1 MMNLPLAGLKDER
14 SKIKV
19 KDTILGGKEIIIIGG
34 PCAVESKEQMRS
46 AAKAVQEAGGKI
58 LRGGIYKPRTSP
70 YNFQGL
76 GEEGI
81 AYLADAAEEYGLLSV
96 TEVMDEQGLEA
107 VKERIDIVQI
117 GARNMQNFQLL
128 KKLGTVKKPVI
139 LKRGLSATIEEWLYA
154 AEYILAGGN
163 KQVILCERGIRTFET
178 STRNTLDLSAVSLAK
193 KLSHLPVIV
202 DPSHAAGRIDLIPSL
217 AKAAI
222 AVGADGL
229 LVEMHPNPAEAMC
242 DGAQS
247 LTPAQFRE
255 LLKELQVIGHGVNR
269 ELYLP
274 LEDTGIE
281 PLRKRINLIDR
292 DIVQLLADRMKLVR
306 RIGKHKNPEHIR
318 DGKREAEILQKLES
332 WATEVNCPAELL
344 QQIYP
349 LIFDCSIR
357 LQLKGKRSREAEYV
371 I

>member
-1 MMNLPLAGLKDER
+1 MNLPLAGLKDKR
-14 SKIKV
+14 SKINV
-19 KDTILGGKEIIIIGG
+19 KDTTLGGKEIIIIGG
-34 PCAVESKEQMRS
+34 PCAVESREQMRS
-46 AAKAVQEAGGKI
+46 AAKAVQEAGGRI
-58 LRGGIYKPRTSP
+58 LRGGVYKPRTSP

-96 TEVMDEQGLEA
+96 TEIMDEQGVEA
-107 VKERIDIVQI
+107 VMERIDIVQV

-128 KKLGTVKKPVI
+128 KKLGRVRKPVI

-163 KQVILCERGIRTFET
+163 EQVILCERGIRTFET

-193 KLSHLPVIV
+193 ELSHLPVIV

-229 LVEMHPNPAEAMC
+229 LVEMHPNPAEAKS

-247 LTPAQFRE
+247 LTPDQFRE
-255 LLKELQVIGHGVNR
+255 LVQELQIIARSVNR
-269 ELYLP
+269 ELHLP
-274 LEDTGIE
+274 LEAPGIE
-281 PLRKRINLIDR
+281 PLRTRINLIDR
-292 DIVQLLADRMKLVR
+292 DIVQLLADRMKLAQK
-306 RIGKHKNPEHIR
+306 IGKHKNHDSIR
-318 DGKREAEILQKLES
+318 DGKREAEILLKLES
-332 WATEVNCPAELL
+332 WATEVDCPSELL
-344 QQIYP
+344 KQIYP

-357 LQLKGKRSREAEYV
+357 VQLKEKGTRAVEYV
-371 I
+371 V